1 MPTPP
6 SVVTA
11 IRWQEIC
18 PWLILVRAARVAL
31 LFRVIALALIGVVL
45 TQFGWAV
52 LEKIVLDETKTP
64 PLTQLI
70 APTTARIRF
79 SGPAPTPAA
88 AVAIEGVNLSI
99 TAQAYGGP
107 LYRGWTWAMQPL
119 MRLAD
124 HSGWRGCLGL
134 SLAGLWSIAVW
145 ALFGGAIARIAAIHL
160 TYGETIGPLAALRES
175 AAKWPSTLGAP
186 LLCLAAVAIISVP
199 LIIAGLLMRL
209 SFLAFLIGLGWFVVL
224 LFGIA
229 LAITLVG
236 LALGWPL
243 MWSTIAAER
252 SDAFDAVSRAY
263 AYVFQRPLHALF
275 YVIVA
280 GVLGL
285 LAQAAVTLM
294 VDATLVATDWA
305 VELGAGE
312 DRIEQVTA
320 DPLELIR
327 IRKNAE
333 SINGVEVSLR
343 ERSETS
349 DQRGLDRGANQL
361 IRFWSLGFH
370 GIADAF
376 CMAYL
381 WPAGVGIYLLL
392 RRHIDATD
400 LGDAVFDDGP
410 PERGLPPLVNDP
422 ATGVPRVEEPPT
434 APPTDQPPAS

>member
-45 TQFGWAV
+45 TQLGWALV
-52 LEKIVLDETKTP
+52 ERVVHDEQLTAPLERLVP
-64 PLTQLI
+64 PTVP
-70 APTTARIRF
+70 AMPFTA
-79 SGPAPTPAA
+79 STPAA
-88 AVAIEGVNLSI
+88 AAAIEAAHWSI
-99 TAQAYGGP
+99 SAQAYGGP
-107 LYRGWTWAMQPL
+107 LYRGWRWAMQPL
-119 MRLAD
+119 ILLASSD
-124 HSGWRGCLGL
+124 GWRSCFGL
-134 SLAGLWSIAVW
+134 SLAALWSIAVW

-175 AAKWPSTLGAP
+175 AVKWPSTFGAP
-186 LLCLAAVAIISVP
+186 LLCLAAVAIISIP
-199 LIIAGLLMRL
+199 LIIAGLLMRA
-209 SFLAFLIGLGWFVVL
+209 SVLAFVIGLGWFVVL

-236 LALGWPL
+236 LVFGWPL
-243 MWSTIAAER
+243 MWSTIATER

-263 AYVFQRPLHALF
+263 AYVFQRPLHAVF
-275 YVIVA
+275 YLLVA

-285 LAQAAVTLM
+285 LAQLAVNLM
-294 VDATLVATDWA
+294 VDATLAATHWA
-305 VELGAGE
+305 VETGAGE
-312 DRIEQVTA
+312 ERLEQMTA
-320 DPLELIR
+320 KSLDLIR
-327 IRKNAE
+327 RERIIE
-333 SINGVEVSLR
+333 SARGVEIDYR
-343 ERSETS
+343 KRSETA

-400 LGDAVFDDGP
+400 LDDAVFDDGP
-410 PERGLPPLVNDP
+410 PERGLPPLVTDP
-422 ATGVPRVEEPPT
+422 ATGVPRV
-434 APPTDQPPAS
+434 DQPPSAPPADQPPTN